1 MMKDRARRERIEND
15 RKQLRQMLGKDE
27 EKKQE
32 PQPTVV
38 KYDQPKIPSKRDKSP
53 PLINQQEE
61 ENVSPASKAKNEDEA
76 MIARLL

>member
-1 MMKDRARRERIEND
+1 
-15 RKQLRQMLGKDE
+15 
-27 EKKQE
+27 
-32 PQPTVV
+32 VV